1 MSQSKLLK
9 VAGTL
14 LMCGTGLS
22 AQAAGE
28 PAASGESGAALEE
41 VIVTAEKR
49 ETDLQHTSISVGV
62 ISGREIEAQGITQ
75 LDDAL
80 KNIVGV
86 VVTRSGF
93 TASPTIRG
101 VGPTI
106 ETTAGG
112 SAGVST
118 MFDGVYTQN
127 NYSSRLG
134 YYDVARVQV
143 LRGPQGTLY
152 GRNSEGGVVELLTN
166 DPTSKFE
173 GAASATIG
181 NYSQLNVTG
190 MLNIPLS
197 DALALRIASSSV
209 DHKGYLSN
217 GQDDNRAQGVR
228 AKLLY
233 QPSGGGFSLLFGAE
247 TTHLS
252 GEGPGT
258 SSASEPFKSTV
269 TIPGSLVLTPGGFVS
284 TPAVVVAAPT
294 GQIDQETTYKVWAT
308 LIADVKIGQLTVL
321 PAYQYQSEP
330 KQLQFTGLVSVES
343 PGTGSTIERSVEVRL
358 ASEPGSYL
366 SWVGGFYRYHYH
378 QTTPGQYATTV
389 NSSGNIIVNPNPGT
403 VANSFGFD
411 DSTGVF
417 GQATLPIT
425 DQWRLIA
432 GIRHSKDQ
440 KTSLIETPGE
450 NPIALAAE
458 APQTAL
464 WSKTDWKAGTEFD
477 LTKTSMLY
485 ATVSTGYRA
494 GGFSPIAPHPLYAPE
509 NLKSYELGLKNQF
522 LDNTLRLNADVYD
535 YDYKNYQQAD
545 LECPGG
551 RFPLGDGTFACL
563 NQTFGV
569 VNLGRVTVRG
579 LELESAYASTPNDS
593 LTANLAL
600 QRSRIDS
607 SYIFLQGNGIQL
619 QGSSLPNAPKV
630 TFNSS
635 YRHVFHVGNFAISP
649 QVGPRYSSK
658 TETSLAN
665 AASTQKAWWQWDASL
680 QFAPDAAAWSVN
692 AYVKNATN
700 TVVETGYIGNNGTP
714 AVTLAPPRTYGI
726 SVSAR
731 F

>member
-14 LMCGTGLS
+14 LMCGAGLS

-28 PAASGESGAALEE
+28 PAASGESVTALEE
-41 VIVTAEKR
+41 VVVTAEKR
-49 ETDLQHTSISVGV
+49 ETDLQHTSVSVGV
-62 ISGREIEAQGITQ
+62 VSGREIEMQGITQ

-93 TASPTIRG
+93 TSSPTIRG

-106 ETTAGG
+106 ETTNGG
-112 SAGVST
+112 SAGVSSL
-118 MFDGVYTQN
+118 FDGVYTQN

-152 GRNSEGGVVELLTN
+152 GRNSEGGVVELISN
-166 DPTSKFE
+166 DPTHKFE
-173 GAASATIG
+173 GAASATMG
-181 NYSQLNVTG
+181 NYSQLNVSG

-197 DALALRIASSSV
+197 DALALRVATSSV
-209 DHKGYLSN
+209 DRKGYLSN
-217 GQDDNRAQGVR
+217 GQDDNRAQGMR

-233 QPSGGGFSLLFGAE
+233 QPSADFSLLFGAE
-247 TTHLS
+247 TARLS

-258 SSASEPFKSTV
+258 SLASDPFRSVVLDPTDTAFPPSRTIATPSA
-269 TIPGSLVLTPGGFVS
+269 
-284 TPAVVVAAPT
+284 
-294 GQIDQETTYKVWAT
+294 QIDEDNTYKVWAK
-308 LIADVKIGQLTVL
+308 LIADVGIGQLTVL

-330 KQLQFTGLVSVES
+330 KQLLYTGLVALES
-343 PGTGSTIERSVEVRL
+343 PGTGSTIERSAEVRL

-389 NSSGNIIVNPNPGT
+389 NSAGNVVVNPNPGT
-403 VANSFGFD
+403 AANSYGFD

-417 GQATLPIT
+417 GQATLPIS
-425 DQWRLIA
+425 DRWRLIA
-432 GIRHSKDQ
+432 GIRHSKDE
-440 KTSLIETPGE
+440 KTSLFESPGE
-450 NPIALAAE
+450 NPRTLALE
-458 APQTAL
+458 VPQNAT

-477 LTKTSMLY
+477 VNTTSMLY

-494 GGFSPIAPHPLYAPE
+494 GGFSPNYPHTAYAPE

-522 LDNTLRLNADVYD
+522 LDNKLRVNADVYD
-535 YDYKNYQQAD
+535 YDYQNYQQAN
-545 LECPGG
+545 LQCAQFIVLPNGVTICPN
-551 RFPLGDGTFACL
+551 F
-563 NQTFGV
+563 NFGV
-569 VNLGRVTVRG
+569 INVGKVSVRG
-579 LELESAYASTPNDS
+579 LELESAYVPTPNDS

-600 QRSRIDS
+600 QHSRIDS
-607 SYIFLQGNGIQL
+607 AVLYYVYNLSGTQL

-630 TFNSS
+630 TFSSS
-635 YRHVFHVGNFAISP
+635 YRHAFHVGNIAIAP
-649 QVGPRYSSK
+649 QVGPRYSSE
-658 TETSLAN
+658 TETLLAS

-700 TVVETGYIGNNGTP
+700 TVVKTSYILTNGP
-714 AVTLAPPRTYGI
+714 ALVTLASPRTYGV